1 MHEKNSK
8 VILRL
13 CLMSKKDY
21 DKTLTRLVGILT
33 KLSNGEMPTS
43 KELAE
48 EFGVGVRTIQKD
60 INERLSYFPIV
71 KTSDHRYTFAYGY
84 SLKQTDLTD
93 EEMIFLHLALS
104 QFEDVD
110 DIDKIKDKIFKK
122 IIHKKLYNP
131 YYIKQEDLEDIDVD
145 SPFISQ
151 LESLIENKEIAKIDF
166 THETKEL
173 ELYKIAAFEGLWYLF
188 AKDLQDG
195 KIKTFR
201 LTDIK
206 KVQPLRKYHNTSD
219 DFIERVLENVHS
231 AFFEDGNTFEVV
243 VKVYP
248 EIAHY
253 FLHRDFLES
262 QQIEEKLDDGTL
274 IVSFTVSHDEDID
287 NIIKSW
293 LPHIEILE
301 PKRFRE
307 KLHKE
312 LKEYLKKVEAN

>member
-1 MHEKNSK
+1 
-8 VILRL
+8 
-13 CLMSKKDY
+13 MSKKNY
-21 DKTLTRLVGILT
+21 DRVLTRLISTLT
-33 KLSNGEMPTS
+33 KLSNGEMPTT

-48 EFGVGVRTIQKD
+48 EYGVGVRTIQKD
-60 INERLSYFPIV
+60 LNERLAYFPIV
-71 KTSDHRYTFAYGY
+71 RTNDDRYTFAYGY
-84 SLKQTDLTD
+84 SLKDVSLTND
-93 EEMIFLHLALS
+93 EMVFLHLALS

-110 DIDKIKDKIFKK
+110 DIDEIKDKIYKK

-145 SPFISQ
+145 SPLISQ
-151 LESLIENKEIAKIDF
+151 LESLIENKEIARIDF
-166 THETKEL
+166 TNTTKEL
-173 ELYKIAAFEGLWYLF
+173 ELYKIAAFDGFWYIF
-188 AKDLQDG
+188 AKDLEDG

-206 KVQPLRKYHNTSD
+206 KVHPLGRYHKTTN
-219 DFIERVLENVHS
+219 DFIEKVLRNVHS
-231 AFFEDGNTFEVV
+231 AFFEEGNAFEVV

-253 FLHRDFLES
+253 FKRREFLDS
-262 QQIEEKLDDGTL
+262 QKIEEELEDGSL

-293 LPHIEILE
+293 LPHIEILK